1 MFGDTFSL
9 KLTRNEAG
17 VPTGVTGVTK
27 ENPLA
32 GAVKHVVS
40 HASNDDVVVGAGRT
54 LGTAAVAYASAQVAA
69 KMKDGE
75 FALNPWKS

>member
-27 ENPLA
+27 ENPVT
-32 GAVKHVVS
+32 GAVKHVMS
-40 HASNDDVVVGAGRT
+40 HASNDDVVVGTGRLLGAGI
-54 LGTAAVAYASAQVAA
+54 VAYGSAQVAA
-69 KMKDGE
+69 KQKDGE